1 MLLDE
6 IRTKNAN
13 KEISVTIDNEKISVP
28 AQEIIK
34 QSTHFIQQK
43 SLDNVINNPI
53 DVKLFLSA
61 FYYGT
66 ESNEENQEDNPNIYN
81 AESYVDE
88 LNNNL
93 YNNYV
98 EKGIVKITIK
108 NKKTDYIYFQDN
120 ISFTDG
126 NIETQ
131 INNNLELG
139 EYILIAEYE
148 GNKYYLPTNINIYF
162 TISKRSIKC
171 AFIDNNLIGH
181 PDETIT
187 TNIHLIDSL
196 TGKNINN
203 TILHYSFNN
212 NEYVTQTNNQGV
224 ATLNITIPT
233 IDVNQC
239 SKDFITSDESYDE
252 ENNIGEYYWDEN
264 GNLQPINVENNV
276 SNTDDNIVISE
287 EENKQQYYA
296 HMYPIEV
303 YIINNAYVIEN
314 FTQYIIAA
322 KNNTNIIIY
331 NNFENNSIWG
341 IVGNVID
348 NEKNEN
354 AKYGKITLKIDG
366 TNYQQTINVD
376 NDGYFEFN
384 IDTNNFITST
394 SNNKVPEEPKNYSIS
409 ENTVTILEDIPET
422 IERNYIKKNGLNCSV
437 TVRSLITNKNV
448 KEGMV
453 NFIVMNS
460 QDKKIYNYVSEL
472 DANGKAY
479 FRFDVSTLDTYKIKA
494 HYYGIFQY
502 QDSDSDIQSYTVIE
516 ED

>member
-6 IRTKNAN
+6 IRTKNAD

-120 ISFTDG
+120 ISFVDG

-148 GNKYYLPTNINIYF
+148 GSKYYLPTNINIYF

-171 AFIDNNLIGH
+171 
-181 PDETIT
+181 T
-187 TNIHLIDSL
+187 
-196 TGKNINN
+196 
-203 TILHYSFNN
+203 
-212 NEYVTQTNNQGV
+212 
-224 ATLNITIPT
+224 
-233 IDVNQC
+233 
-239 SKDFITSDESYDE
+239 
-252 ENNIGEYYWDEN
+252 
-264 GNLQPINVENNV
+264 
-276 SNTDDNIVISE
+276 
-287 EENKQQYYA
+287 
-296 HMYPIEV
+296 
-303 YIINNAYVIEN
+303 
-314 FTQYIIAA
+314 FT
-322 KNNTNIIIY
+322 
-331 NNFENNSIWG
+331 
-341 IVGNVID
+341 
-348 NEKNEN
+348 
-354 AKYGKITLKIDG
+354 
-366 TNYQQTINVD
+366 
-376 NDGYFEFN
+376 
-384 IDTNNFITST
+384 
-394 SNNKVPEEPKNYSIS
+394 
-409 ENTVTILEDIPET
+409 
-422 IERNYIKKNGLNCSV
+422 
-437 TVRSLITNKNV
+437 
-448 KEGMV
+448 
-453 NFIVMNS
+453 
-460 QDKKIYNYVSEL
+460 
-472 DANGKAY
+472 
-479 FRFDVSTLDTYKIKA
+479 
-494 HYYGIFQY
+494 
-502 QDSDSDIQSYTVIE
+502 
-516 ED
+516 